1 MLITIILLLIPRKT
15 SELVQLISKQSFYAR
30 NLYKSKIDVP
40 PAPLLAFLLSTRHW
54 AP

>member
-40 PAPLLAFLLSTRHW
+40 HLVVTG
-54 AP
+54 